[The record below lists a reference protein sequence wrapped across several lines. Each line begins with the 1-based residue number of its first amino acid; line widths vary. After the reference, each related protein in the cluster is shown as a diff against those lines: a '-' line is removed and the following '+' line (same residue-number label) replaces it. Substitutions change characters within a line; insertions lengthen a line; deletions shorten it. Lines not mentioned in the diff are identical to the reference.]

1 MSPLALSI
9 KSLRHRKFTVSLTVI
24 SLALGVALLLGVER
38 MRREARSGFTNT
50 IAGTDLIVGARTGQV
65 SLLLSSVFR
74 IGNPSQNISWE
85 TYQKIAKNPQVA
97 WTIPISLGDSHRG
110 YRVLGTSEAY
120 FEHYRYADKR
130 PLALE
135 AGEVFA
141 DTYDAV
147 LGAEVARE
155 LGYRLDDAIVLAHG
169 AGEVSFVDH
178 ADKPFRVAG
187 ILEPTGTPV
196 DQTVHVSLA
205 GIEAVHEGWAGH
217 GGGGGPEGHNHPAPP
232 DGSSGTVP
240 DPHAGHNHPA
250 PPVGTEGGGGEDSH
264 RGHDHAGEERDEAQA
279 GPENGEDSEDLAMLE
294 ELEALEKENAAGNEA
309 ADAHAGHDHAARE
322 AAGGST
328 DGTLPSQGDGV
339 SAFDRL
345 AAIEAMLEGGEEHD
359 LQPTQITAFLVGMH
373 SRADAVFLQRA
384 INTYKGEAL
393 TAVMP
398 GVALQELWQVVGVVE
413 KTLLVVSVFVVAVS
427 LAGMLSALMTGLNE
441 RRREMAILRSVGARP
456 FHIVSLIVGEAVA
469 VTALACVLGVAV
481 LYLLLALARPVVLA
495 KAGLHL
501 GFSML
506 SGGELLLVAAVMAV
520 GLLVGLLPAWRC
532 YRNSLA
538 DGLTVKV

>member
-1 MSPLALSI
+1 MSPLTLSL

-38 MRREARSGFTNT
+38 MRREARAGFTNT
-50 IAGTDLIVGARTGQV
+50 ISQTDLIVGARTGQV

-85 TYQKIAKNPQVA
+85 TYRKIAKNPQVA
-97 WTIPISLGDSHRG
+97 WTIPISLGDTHRG
-110 YRVLGTSEAY
+110 YRVLGTTGAY

-130 PLALE
+130 RLELAD
-135 AGEVFA
+135 GVVFA

-147 LGAEVARE
+147 IGAEVARV
-155 LGYRLDDAIVLAHG
+155 LGYQLDDAVVLAHG

-187 ILEPTGTPV
+187 ILNPTGTPV

-205 GIEAVHEGWAGH
+205 GIEAVHEGWDPSSPGGSAG
-217 GGGGGPEGHNHPAPP
+217 A
-232 DGSSGTVP
+232 GS
-240 DPHAGHNHPA
+240 DPHTGHNHPA
-250 PPVGTEGGGGEDSH
+250 PPVRTEPTGGEDP
-264 RGHDHAGEERDEAQA
+264 HAGHSHGPGEECDQDGPGDGGEFDE
-279 GPENGEDSEDLAMLE
+279 SAMLDA
-294 ELEALEKENAAGNEA
+294 LEALENENAGGQAG
-309 ADAHAGHDHAARE
+309 ADPHAGHDHAIPE
-322 AAGGST
+322 DDAAGGSAEERGHST
-328 DGTLPSQGDGV
+328 TGGRG

-345 AAIEAMLEGGEEHD
+345 AAIEAMLAGDEGHD
-359 LQPTQITAFLVGMH
+359 LEPTQITAFLVGMH
-373 SRADAVFLQRA
+373 ERADAVFLQRA

-427 LAGMLSALMTGLNE
+427 LAGMLSALMTSLNE

-456 FHIVSLIVGEAVA
+456 IHIVSLIVGEAVA
-469 VTALACVLGVAV
+469 VTALACVLGVAI
-481 LYLLLALARPVVLA
+481 LYLLLAVARPVVLA

-506 SGGELLLVAAVMAV
+506 SGGELLLLAAVLAV

>member
-1 MSPLALSI
+1 MSPLALSL
-9 KSLRHRKFTVSLTVI
+9 KSLRHRKFTVALTVV

-50 IAGTDLIVGARTGQV
+50 ISETDLIVGARTGQV

-74 IGNPSQNISWE
+74 IGNPTQNISWE

-97 WTIPISLGDSHRG
+97 WTIPISLGDTHRG
-110 YRVLGTSEAY
+110 YRVLGTTASY
-120 FEHYRYADKR
+120 FEHYRYGSKR
-130 PLALE
+130 ALALRIG
-135 AGEVFA
+135 AVFD

-147 LGAEVARE
+147 LGAEVARS
-155 LGYRLDDAIVLAHG
+155 LGYQPGDAIVLAHG
-169 AGEVSFVDH
+169 TGDVSFVDH
-178 ADKPFRVAG
+178 DDKPFRVSG
-187 ILEPTGTPV
+187 VLEATGTPV

-205 GIEAVHEGWAGH
+205 GIEAVHAGW
-217 GGGGGPEGHNHPAPP
+217 EGHAGDGHEGHDHPAPP
-232 DGSSGTVP
+232 GASDSAP

-250 PPVGTEGGGGEDSH
+250 PPEIIEVDADDPHAGHNHAADEGGHAETGGDP
-264 RGHDHAGEERDEAQA
+264 DEE
-279 GPENGEDSEDLAMLE
+279 AMLE
-294 ELEALEKENAAGNEA
+294 MLASLEEENAGS
-309 ADAHAGHDHAARE
+309 DPHAGHDHPEPLVPGVGKLPAST
-322 AAGGST
+322 GG
-328 DGTLPSQGDGV
+328 GGM
-339 SAFDRL
+339 DRL
-345 AAIEAMLEGGEEHD
+345 AAIEAMLAGED
-359 LQPTQITAFLVGMH
+359 APNLQPTQITAFLVGMH
-373 SRADAVFLQRA
+373 QRADAVFLQRA
-384 INTYKGEAL
+384 INTYRNEAL

-427 LAGMLSALMTGLNE
+427 LAGMLSALMTSLNE

-456 FHIVSLIVGEAVA
+456 IHIVALIVGEAMA
-469 VTALACVLGVAV
+469 VTALACVLGVAL
-481 LYLLLALARPVVLA
+481 LYALLALAQPVVLE

-506 SGGELLLVAAVMAV
+506 SGGEMVLLGAVLAV